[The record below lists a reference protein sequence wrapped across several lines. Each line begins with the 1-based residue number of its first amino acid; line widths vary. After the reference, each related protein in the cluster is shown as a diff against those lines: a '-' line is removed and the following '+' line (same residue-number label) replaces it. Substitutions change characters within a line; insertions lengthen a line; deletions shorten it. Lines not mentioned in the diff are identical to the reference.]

1 MNNIKKLFGLKANS
15 LIAWVFLFL
24 FSLPLAFL
32 ISCRFSKTD
41 NKENLET
48 NTYWAVT
55 SVKDDSSLK
64 ADDLKGKI
72 AVIHFF
78 AGWCPPCRKEFPEF
92 IQWAKANSKRDD
104 LFIVPIS
111 LDKSKS
117 DAVRFFSQYEKEF
130 KCYFDKGVAASSFNI
145 NGIPTTIILD
155 RSGNIVFKRAGA
167 VDWTGGKVDKE
178 IEKIKEK

>member
-1 MNNIKKLFGLKANS
+1 MNNIKKLFGLKAS
-15 LIAWVFLFL
+15 SIIVWVFLLL
-24 FSLPLAFL
+24 FSLSLAFL

-41 NKENLET
+41 NKENLRT
-48 NTYWAVT
+48 NTNWVV
-55 SVKDDSSLK
+55 SSIKDDSALK

-111 LDKSKS
+111 LDKNKS
-117 DAVRFFSQYEKEF
+117 DADKFFSQYEQEI
-130 KCYFDKGVAASSFNI
+130 KCYFDKGAAASSFNI

-155 RSGNIVFKRAGA
+155 KSGNIVFKREGA

-178 IEKIKEK
+178 IEKIKDK